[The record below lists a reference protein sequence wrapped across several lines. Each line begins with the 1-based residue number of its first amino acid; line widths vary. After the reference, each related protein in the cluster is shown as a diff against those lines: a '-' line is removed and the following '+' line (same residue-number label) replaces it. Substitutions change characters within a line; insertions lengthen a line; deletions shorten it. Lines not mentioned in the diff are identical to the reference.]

1 MKYETIYNQEKIP
14 VLGQGTWGLGGGMVP
29 DYSRDESAREAI
41 RTAIQLGYTHIDT
54 AEMYGGG
61 HTEELVG
68 QVIKEF
74 NRRDLFITS
83 KVWHV
88 TLQYQDTLQ
97 ALEGSLKRLGTDY
110 LDLYMIHRPNKDI
123 PLEETFRALN
133 ELAEQGKVRHLG
145 VSNFNLEQLKR
156 AERLSKTPLITNQVP
171 YNLHNRQYVKNGVLE
186 YCQANGILLT
196 AYSPIERGHLLNAS
210 TVREIADRLEATPAQ
225 VALQWL
231 IRQPK
236 VIALPMSTRK
246 DHLQENLG
254 ALDLELSDQDFELLN
269 QIEMAEESLW
279 PE

>member
-74 NRRDLFITS
+74 NRRDLFITT